1 MAEAQWRF
9 REMQPGEI
17 NRDPMEGEL
26 FVEEP
31 INERLVR
38 EAVQNSLDAALSRA
52 DGPVVGPVRMRFSLR
67 GVHSPLDA
75 SDAAAYVEGLEDHL
89 QKGLDPGDDFR
100 RQVALRGLANDGMPY
115 MVIEDAGTVGLEGDW
130 RQFDDSDEAPADD
143 NHFYWFFRNVGRSGK
158 SDLDGGSWGLGKW
171 VFPDASRASA
181 YIAVTRRR
189 SDDEMLLM
197 GQAVLT
203 KHNVDGQRYDPYGY
217 FGEED
222 ERGLILPL
230 RSSNPAH
237 RPFIE
242 RCVADFDLQFR
253 FRDEP
258 GLSVVVPFPRVDED
272 PPIDQRQ
279 ILAALVHNYF
289 HPIIEGR
296 LEASVDEGA
305 AVTEVTADTIDDVL
319 AHLPLEDGGERS
331 MGSYQRLFEMCRDAA
346 TLPEREHIA
355 LRSPPRNVASY
366 GDHAMLA
373 GLRSRHENGEML
385 AFRVGMNV
393 ERKEAGHRNREPSS
407 FRLYVQRYDSL
418 TEGHDFYVR
427 GDLSITDMDLIGRR
441 KALTLLV
448 ADKEEPLAAMLRD
461 SEPPAH
467 TKWDPQSKRV
477 AKRWTSARNRIN
489 EVRNAAKNLLSIWD
503 AAPVEL
509 QRDAL
514 AAFFPASG
522 HGAARRRGAQG
533 KPVVRPE
540 RPDLPPSHPDFDVHQ
555 SGTGFRARFAPD
567 VSAPPQ
573 RVRLRVAYETP
584 RGKPLNAYSPRDF
597 RLHGQGALD
606 VRLEGCQATPGDG
619 GNELLL
625 EVAEPERFS
634 VAVQG
639 FDKRR
644 DLFVRVERLA
654 DTAQS
659 EGADDDPAV

>member
-1 MAEAQWRF
+1 MAEPQWRF
-9 REMQPGEI
+9 RAMQPGEI
-17 NRDPMEGEL
+17 NRDPMEREF

-52 DGPVVGPVRMRFSLR
+52 DRAAAGPVRMRFSLR

-75 SDAAAYVEGLEDHL
+75 LDAAAYVEGLEEHL
-89 QKGLDPGDDFR
+89 KTGLDPSDDLR
-100 RQVALRGLANDGMPY
+100 KHVALRGLANNGMPY
-115 MVIEDAGTVGLEGDW
+115 MVIEDACTVGLEGDW
-130 RQFDDSDEAPADD
+130 RQFDDSVEEPADD

-171 VFPDASRASA
+171 VFPDASHASA

-237 RPFIE
+237 RSVIE
-242 RCVADFDLQFR
+242 QCVEDFDLR
-253 FRDEP
+253 FRDKP
-258 GLSVVVPFPRVDED
+258 GLSVIIPFPRVDGD
-272 PPIDQRQ
+272 LPIDQRQ

-289 HPIIEGR
+289 HPIIAGR

-305 AVTEVTADTIDDVL
+305 AVTEVTAGTIEHVL
-319 AHLPLEDGGERS
+319 AHLELEEDGERS
-331 MGSYQRLFEMCRDAA
+331 MVSYQRLFEMCSDAA
-346 TLPEREHIA
+346 TLPDPEHIE
-355 LRSPPRNVASY
+355 LRLPPPRNAASY
-366 GDHAMLA
+366 EHHAMLA
-373 GLRSRHENGEML
+373 DLRSRHENGEML
-385 AFRVGMNV
+385 AFRIGMNV
-393 ERKEAGHRNREPSS
+393 EQKGEDRKKPTS
-407 FRLYVQRYDSL
+407 FRLYVQHDDSL
-418 TEGHDFYVR
+418 TQGHDFYVR
-427 GDLSITDMDLIGRR
+427 GDLSITPMDLIGRR
-441 KALTLLV
+441 KARTLLV
-448 ADKEEPLAAMLRD
+448 VDESEPLAALLRD

-467 TKWDPQSKRV
+467 TKWDPQSERV

-489 EVRNAAKNLLSIWD
+489 EVRSAANNLLSIWD

-514 AAFFPASG
+514 ADIFPASG
-522 HGAARRRGAQG
+522 QGSARRRDGKG
-533 KPVVRPE
+533 KPSVNRE
-540 RPDLPPSHPDFDVHQ
+540 RGDPPPSHPDFDVHQ
-555 SGTGFRARFAPD
+555 SGTGFRARFAPN
-567 VSAPPQ
+567 VSAPPR
-573 RVRLRVAYETP
+573 RVRLRVAYEAP
-584 RGKPLNAYSPRDF
+584 RGNPLNGYSPHDF

-606 VRLEGCQATPGDG
+606 VRANGCQATPGDG

-625 EVAEPERFS
+625 EVAELERFS

-654 DTAQS
+654 DAAQL

>member
-1 MAEAQWRF
+1 M
-9 REMQPGEI
+9 
-17 NRDPMEGEL
+17 
-26 FVEEP
+26 
-31 INERLVR
+31 
-38 EAVQNSLDAALSRA
+38 
-52 DGPVVGPVRMRFSLR
+52 
-67 GVHSPLDA
+67 
-75 SDAAAYVEGLEDHL
+75 
-89 QKGLDPGDDFR
+89 
-100 RQVALRGLANDGMPY
+100 
-115 MVIEDAGTVGLEGDW
+115 
-130 RQFDDSDEAPADD
+130 
-143 NHFYWFFRNVGRSGK
+143 
-158 SDLDGGSWGLGKW
+158 
-171 VFPDASRASA
+171 
-181 YIAVTRRR
+181 
-189 SDDEMLLM
+189 
-197 GQAVLT
+197 
-203 KHNVDGQRYDPYGY
+203 
-217 FGEED
+217 
-222 ERGLILPL
+222 
-230 RSSNPAH
+230 
-237 RPFIE
+237 
-242 RCVADFDLQFR
+242 
-253 FRDEP
+253 
-258 GLSVVVPFPRVDED
+258 DED

-296 LEASVDEGA
+296 LEATVDEGTV
-305 AVTEVTADTIDDVL
+305 VTEVTADTIDDVL

-366 GDHAMLA
+366 KHHAMLA

-393 ERKEAGHRNREPSS
+393 ERKGDGHRDKEPTS
-407 FRLYVQRYDSL
+407 FRLYVQRDDSL
-418 TEGHDFYVR
+418 TKGHDFYVR
-427 GDLSITDMDLIGRR
+427 GDLSITPMDFIERHR
-441 KALTLLV
+441 ARALLV
-448 ADKEEPLAAMLRD
+448 VDKAEPLAAMLRD

-467 TKWDPQSKRV
+467 TAWQPRSDRA
-477 AKRWTSARNRIN
+477 AKRWVSARNQIDA
-489 EVRNAAKNLLSIWD
+489 VRNAAKNLLSIWD

-522 HGAARRRGAQG
+522 HGAERRRGAKG
-533 KPVVRPE
+533 KPSVKPE
-540 RPDLPPSHPDFDVHQ
+540 RPDLPPSHPDFDVQ
-555 SGTGFRARFAPD
+555 PSGTGFRARFAPD
-567 VSAPPQ
+567 ISALPR

-659 EGADDDPAV
+659 EGADDDPSV

>member
-9 REMQPGEI
+9 RKMQHGEI
-17 NRDPMEGEL
+17 NRDPMEREL
-26 FVEEP
+26 FAAETA
-31 INERLVR
+31 NERLVR

-52 DGPVVGPVRMRFSLR
+52 DRAAAGPVRMRFSLR

-75 SDAAAYVEGLEDHL
+75 LDADAYAAGLEEHL
-89 QKGLDPGDDFR
+89 QAGLEPSDDFR
-100 RQVALRGLANDGMPY
+100 KRVALRGLANDGMPY
-115 MVIEDAGTVGLEGDW
+115 IVIEDVGTVGLEGDW
-130 RQFDDSDEAPADD
+130 RQYDDSAEEPADD

-171 VFPDASRASA
+171 VFPDASHASA

-189 SDDEMLLM
+189 SDGETLLM

-203 KHNVDGQRYDPYGY
+203 KHNIDGQRYDPYGY

-222 ERGLILPL
+222 EGGLMLPL

-237 RPFIE
+237 RTFIQQ
-242 RCVADFDLQFR
+242 CIADFDLR
-253 FRDEP
+253 LRDEP
-258 GLSVVVPFPRVDED
+258 GLSVIIPFPRVDAD
-272 PPIDQRQ
+272 PPIDRQR
-279 ILAALVHNYF
+279 IIEAVVHNYF
-289 HPIIEGR
+289 YPIIAGR
-296 LEASVDEGA
+296 LEVTVDDGDA
-305 AVTEVTADTIDDVL
+305 DFTEVTADTIDDVL
-319 AHLPLEDGGERS
+319 ARLPLEDGGERS
-331 MGSYQRLFEMCRDAA
+331 VGSYQRLFEMCREAA
-346 TLPEREHIA
+346 ALSDHEHIA

-366 GDHAMLA
+366 EHHEMLA

-385 AFRVGMNV
+385 AFRIGMSV
-393 ERKEAGHRNREPSS
+393 ERKETGRKEPTS
-407 FRLYVQRYDSL
+407 FRLYVQHDDSL
-418 TEGHDFYVR
+418 TQGHDFYVR
-427 GDLSITDMDLIGRR
+427 GDLSITDMDFIGRR
-441 KALTLLV
+441 KARTLLV
-448 ADKEEPLAAMLRD
+448 ADESEPLAALLRD

-467 TKWDPQSKRV
+467 TMWYPRSERV
-477 AKRWTSARNRIN
+477 GKRWTSARHRIN
-489 EVRNAAKNLLSIWD
+489 EVRNAANNLLSIWD

-522 HGAARRRGAQG
+522 HGAARRRGTKG
-533 KPVVRPE
+533 KPAGNRE
-540 RPDLPPSHPDFDVHQ
+540 RPDMPPSHPDFDVHQ

-567 VSAPPQ
+567 VAAPPG
-573 RVRLRVAYETP
+573 RVRLRVAYEAP
-584 RGKPLNAYSPRDF
+584 RGNPLNGYSPHDF

-625 EVAEPERFS
+625 EIAEPERFS

-644 DLFVRVERLA
+644 DLHVRVERLA
-654 DTAQS
+654 DAAQS
-659 EGADDDPAV
+659 EGADDDPSV